1 VFLARELLRD
11 PYWSLHAA
19 QQLGVDL
26 AWPRQIGTCQAAL
39 RELGMAETQDEDSAL
54 RIDKWLWAARFFK
67 TRALAAQAV
76 AGGKVKV
83 NGERVKAARA
93 VRLGDAL
100 SIHIGPYEYLVRVR
114 ALSARRGPAPQAALL
129 YEETESSK
137 AARRALANRLSAEAR
152 SVTPA
157 EGRPTKKERRQVIQF
172 KKSRI
177 E

>member
-1 VFLARELLRD
+1 V
-11 PYWSLHAA
+11 
-19 QQLGVDL
+19 V
-26 AWPRQIGTCQAAL
+26 TK
-39 RELGMAETQDEDSAL
+39 TEDRTL

-83 NGERVKAARA
+83 NGEPVKVARA
-93 VRLGDAL
+93 VRLDDAL

-129 YEETESSK
+129 YEETEPSK
-137 AARRALANRLSAEAR
+137 LARQDLAARLAAEAR
-152 SVTPA
+152 YITPA

-172 KKSRI
+172 KKTRI
-177 E
+177 DRDQ